1 MPMPSVLC
9 LCGILLGGAGFLW
22 KENIVNGPYEH
33 GFDGWVSS
41 LVAILTLI
49 N

>member
-1 MPMPSVLC
+1 MPNVLC

-22 KENIVNGPYEH
+22 KENIVNGH

>member
-1 MPMPSVLC
+1 MTSVLR
-9 LCGILLGGAGFLW
+9 LCAILLGGAGFLG
-22 KENIVNGPYEH
+22 KENTVKGPYGH